1 MAQMAVI
8 FVASSQTD
16 LPRLPAGL
24 TDYTGHVIGYAILG
38 VLALRAFAG
47 AAWRGVTTAAAWR
60 AVLLSSAYGATD
72 ELHQFWVPNRYPGLG
87 DWVADTV
94 GAVAGV
100 LVVIGAARSLRPR
113 DAGSRGV

>member
-1 MAQMAVI
+1 MGVI
-8 FVASSQTD
+8 FFASSQTD

-38 VLALRAFAG
+38 LLALRAFAG
-47 AAWRGVTTAAAWR
+47 ATWRGVTTASAWR
-60 AVLLSSAYGATD
+60 AVLFSSAYGATD

-94 GAVAGV
+94 GAAAGILVA
-100 LVVIGAARSLRPR
+100 IGAARALRAR